1 MRGRLSDCGG
11 ERAIHGCNPFAVSNA
26 LASLEGV
33 RTDLLGR
40 REEITRTLDEVDD
53 VTRRC
58 HDRLS
63 QLGATP

>member
-33 RTDLLGR
+33 CERLRLGETSAAGSVAAYRDNLYVVGGPAART
-40 REEITRTLDEVDD
+40 
-53 VTRRC
+53 
-58 HDRLS
+58 
-63 QLGATP
+63 